1 MAKSGA
7 RLREYEVS
15 LSWLEDAGL
24 VHRIENVQTAETP
37 LMVHKNK
44 SSFKLYLFDCGLLA
58 ALSGL
63 SPALITDEND
73 LFGTFKGAFIEN
85 FAFQELIASHYHSLA
100 YWTSNGA
107 AEVDVI
113 IENDGDLYPLE
124 VKSGYSKQA
133 KSLAVGPVAKYQ

>member
-1 MAKSGA
+1 VAKSGA

-63 SPALITDEND
+63 SPALITDENE
-73 LFGTFKGAFIEN
+73 LFFTFKGAFIEN
-85 FAFQELIASHYHSLA
+85 
-100 YWTSNGA
+100 
-107 AEVDVI
+107 
-113 IENDGDLYPLE
+113 
-124 VKSGYSKQA
+124 SKQA
-133 KSLAVGPVAKYQ
+133 KSLAVYSKKYNPRFRSCASKRMFVMDADFVNIPLYAVGYFSYLLGISNRPEK